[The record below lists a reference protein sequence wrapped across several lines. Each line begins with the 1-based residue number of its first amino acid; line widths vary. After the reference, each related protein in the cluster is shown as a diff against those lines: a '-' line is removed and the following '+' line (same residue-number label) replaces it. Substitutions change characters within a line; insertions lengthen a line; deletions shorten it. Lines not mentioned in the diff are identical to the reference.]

1 MKITNNTKKLFIWTF
16 IWLVSFAILIN
27 GPGELWENQTITITA
42 VAINFILIIAMLY
55 ANKNVFNEYDELQKT
70 IQLEAVSV
78 TLFLSLFIGLLWV
91 GVYQSG
97 LINSQPQIHRLVVFT
112 SLTYIISSIII
123 SKKYS

>member
-1 MKITNNTKKLFIWTF
+1 
-16 IWLVSFAILIN
+16 
-27 GPGELWENQTITITA
+27 
-42 VAINFILIIAMLY
+42 MLY

-78 TLFLSLFIGLLWV
+78 TLFLNLFIGLLWV

-112 SLTYIISSIII
+112 SLTYIISSTII